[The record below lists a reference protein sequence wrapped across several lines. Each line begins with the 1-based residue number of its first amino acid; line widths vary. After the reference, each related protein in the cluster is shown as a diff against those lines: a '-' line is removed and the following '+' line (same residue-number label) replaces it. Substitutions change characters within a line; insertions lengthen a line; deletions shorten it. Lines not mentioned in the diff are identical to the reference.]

1 MFVGRHEAIER
12 LCGLVR
18 TANRGKFRI
27 GFITGERGIG
37 KSSLASFVRRLCE
50 REGIGTGCHVY
61 LGGCTTCRR

>member
-1 MFVGRHEAIER
+1 MTPETSPFQPGRPVPVELFVGRHEAIER

-37 KSSLASFVRRLCE
+37 IE
-50 REGIGTGCHVY
+50 RGGGGIGSSTSV
-61 LGGCTTCRR
+61 